1 MVICL
6 NSGKVGGEGHVE
18 PEKGNDESVALGV
31 GMGKIL
37 PRHIYKE
44 CRIDRQSLKAKREK
58 DWFKFF
64 RKNEIISK
72 FFE

>member
-1 MVICL
+1 MVIRL
-6 NSGKVGGEGHVE
+6 NAAKVRGEGDAE
-18 PEKGNDESVALGV
+18 SEMMNEESVALGV

-37 PRHIYKE
+37 PRHIYRD
-44 CRIDRQSLKAKREK
+44 CLIDRQSLKEK
-58 DWFKFF
+58 KERDWFKYF

>member
-1 MVICL
+1 MNCL
-6 NSGKVGGEGHVE
+6 NSGKVGGEGDAE
-18 PEKGNDESVALGV
+18 PAKTNEESVALGV

-44 CRIDRQSLKAKREK
+44 CRIDRQSLKKKREN
-58 DWFKFF
+58 DWFKYF
-64 RKNEIISK
+64 RKNDIISK